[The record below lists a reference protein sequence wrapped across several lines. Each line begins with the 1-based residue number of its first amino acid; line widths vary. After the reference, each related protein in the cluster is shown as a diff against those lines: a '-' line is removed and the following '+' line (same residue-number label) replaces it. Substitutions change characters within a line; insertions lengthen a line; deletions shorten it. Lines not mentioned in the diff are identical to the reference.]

1 MAKIEGLMIEVIPK
15 PGTPEFEE
23 LAKQFA
29 QSVYAHFVE
38 LWRQSE
44 ERAATSTEYPQ
55 YLATE

>member
-1 MAKIEGLMIEVIPK
+1 MKIEGLAIEVIPK

-29 QSVYAHFVE
+29 EAVFSHFCE
-38 LWRQSE
+38 LWRQSD